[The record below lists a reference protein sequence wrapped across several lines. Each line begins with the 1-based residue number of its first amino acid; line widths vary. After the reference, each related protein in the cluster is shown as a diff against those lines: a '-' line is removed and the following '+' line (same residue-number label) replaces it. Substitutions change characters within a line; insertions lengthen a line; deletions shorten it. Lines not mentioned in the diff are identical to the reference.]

1 VSTFLAKAERQIGSK
16 VSNDEL
22 TRVTKAFAEQ
32 LQETRNVLQA
42 QMDVVR
48 GRAERSTEDFQQVVD
63 KMDAVAMRAEMTP
76 SASGANPRAMRPCG
90 WRDSIARDASSHV
103 YAASSHLGAASH
115 LGTLGHRAA
124 LSACGLVC
132 CGQSLRR

>member
-1 VSTFLAKAERQIGSK
+1 MLPPRVGSLSGGSLGAGCGRGQVSTFLAKAERQIGSK

-63 KMDAVAMRAEMTP
+63 KMDAIGSKSGTP
-76 SASGANPRAMRPCG
+76 SARVV
-90 WRDSIARDASSHV
+90 I
-103 YAASSHLGAASH
+103 AASG
-115 LGTLGHRAA
+115 
-124 LSACGLVC
+124 VVV
-132 CGQSLRR
+132 